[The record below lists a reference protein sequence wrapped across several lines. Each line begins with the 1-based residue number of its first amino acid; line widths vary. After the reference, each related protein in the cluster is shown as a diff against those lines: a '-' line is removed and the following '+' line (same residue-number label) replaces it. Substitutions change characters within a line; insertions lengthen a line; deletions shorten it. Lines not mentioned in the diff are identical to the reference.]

1 MNDILNHY
9 LTLPFLEVIAVVS
22 SLIYVIL
29 AAKKNIWCWP
39 AAFISTVAYTVVF
52 YKFYL
57 WMDSLLQVY
66 YMGMA
71 FYGWYCW
78 NKTTDDSNE
87 NNIQLKTYGV
97 KTHLVSIVLLSAVS
111 LVIGFIM
118 DKYTPTDFPYIDSAT
133 TVFAVFSTVLVA
145 QKIVENWLYWI
156 VIDFISIYLYV
167 EKGLM
172 PTAFLFGVF
181 IIIAI
186 YGYYMWRKEYNG
198 YNHYSSSELELS

>member
-1 MNDILNHY
+1 MNAILNHY
-9 LTLPFLEVIAVVS
+9 LTLPFLEVIAVVT

-39 AAFISTVAYTVVF
+39 AAFISTVIYTFLF

-78 NKTTDDSNE
+78 SKNTDEPESSS
-87 NNIQLKTYGV
+87 IKLKTYGA
-97 KTHLVSIVLLSAVS
+97 KTHFISIGILSVISLAV
-111 LVIGFIM
+111 GFIM
-118 DKYTPTDFPYIDSAT
+118 DKYTPTDFPYLDSAT

-145 QKIVENWLYWI
+145 QKVVENWLYWI
-156 VIDFISIYLYV
+156 VIDAVSIYLYV
-167 EKGLM
+167 EKGLT

-181 IIIAI
+181 ILIAA
-186 YGYYMWRKEYNG
+186 YGYYMWRKEYLG
-198 YNHYSSSELELS
+198 YNFSSSELELT